1 MSADQKLLER
11 LRERLNEDEA
21 EAVLRA
27 LGQAADVATLVE
39 LFDELADASER
50 VCSDAVQALGALHRR
65 AGLALVVPWLD
76 LGVAITRTSG
86 AAGLRYVR
94 ESPPL
99 LEGLGSGPEAARV
112 LQVALELAESDANV
126 ALEFVRK
133 ADALRRVVPLEEL
146 ERWADIGLDLAGV
159 DYVLSVEFLRQ
170 GPNLAA
176 VLPLEHVRAWVGFG
190 MKLVTQNSLGKTDY
204 FATLEFFRTSPNILG
219 DIEHGSLRGLVVTL
233 GDQLAQQDP
242 QGAVEFLAE
251 APTLLRRLPSE
262 EWSRRVL
269 QYGGLLAERDPGA
282 TLAYVRR
289 CPELLALLGG
299 LRADLSK
306 FEDWFRSGMEVL
318 EYSVEGGRAY
328 FAVETRK
335 ALASVEQALNGVPLR
350 QVSRSLKLFVEGL
363 CGIPVTIQGIPEP
376 DRPESEAPPRPTV
389 SADGRTIALP
399 SIVRRHQTRDENIRL
414 YTVMAAHEAGHLE
427 FGTYDLSLARLD
439 DLASEVSRRYPSPEA
454 AAPAIQT
461 LSDLFAR
468 YPQPALM
475 RDLWTVLEDAR
486 VEYLLRSAYPGL
498 REDLA
503 AQASD
508 AATPRSIT
516 HGLSVR
522 EMLVDHLLLMTT
534 RGSAETP
541 VPEVLRET
549 VDAAW
554 DVARNVLQ
562 PSATAEDAVRRADRI
577 YALLEASLTQRQG
590 PESTTDEAGPAT
602 GGPAASDATT
612 GDYQPVSNWSYRG
625 VMDPERIRRAGEAP
639 EQDGAQGDRESAES
653 GPRAGA
659 SGLTGGRR
667 PGDAP
672 QSSVEAV
679 EQEPADLPEGPTA
692 PTSLAE
698 EVLQLPDARRGEALR
713 DEGYPD
719 SLVYDEWD
727 GTIQDYRS
735 GWCRVLERPV
745 EEGEPDF
752 AEGVLARHGSMV
764 ALLRRYFETI
774 RPEGL
779 RRLYGRADGDEV
791 DLDAAIRRR
800 VDQRA
805 GAEPVDRIYVRR
817 ERRERDVAV
826 AFLVDVSGSTSRVI
840 GADSRRVID
849 VEKEGLVV
857 LTQALEATGDQYAI
871 YGYSGR
877 GRRRVEFLV
886 FKDFEETGPGRA
898 MNRIGTAAPRHQ
910 NRDGAAIRHA
920 TRKLM
925 ARQAKVRLL
934 ILINDG
940 KPLDDGYADE
950 YSLEDTRMALR
961 EARMRGVEPFCIT
974 VDREAD
980 DYLRRLYGEVRYL
993 IIDNIASLPERLPR
1007 IYQRLT
1013 T

>member
-1 MSADQKLLER
+1 MTAEQKLLQRLSER
-11 LRERLNEDEA
+11 LTHDEA
-21 EAVLRA
+21 EAVVRA
-27 LGQAADVATLVE
+27 LGLAGQSETLVE

-50 VCSDAVQALGALHRR
+50 VCSDAVKALGILHRR
-65 AGLALVVPWLD
+65 TGLALAVPWLD

-94 ESPPL
+94 ESPQL
-99 LEGLGSGPEAARV
+99 LEGLGGGPGAARA
-112 LQVALELAESDANV
+112 LQVGLELAESDANV

-133 ADALRRVVPLEEL
+133 AADLLALVPIGEL
-146 ERWADIGLDLAGV
+146 GRWADIGLELAAV

-176 VLPLEHVRAWVGFG
+176 VLPLEHVRSWVAFG

-219 DIEHGSLRGLVVTL
+219 DVDDRSLRGLVVRL

-251 APTLLRRLPSE
+251 APALLRHLPSE

-269 QYGGLLAERDPGA
+269 QYGVLLAERDPGA

-289 CPELLALLGG
+289 CPEVLALLGG
-299 LRADLSK
+299 ARADRSK

-363 CGIPVTIQGIPEP
+363 CGVDVTIQAMAEQDHPGT
-376 DRPESEAPPRPTV
+376 DVLPRPSV

-399 SIVRRHQTRDENIRL
+399 SIVYRHQTRDENVRL
-414 YTVMAAHEAGHLE
+414 FTVMAAHEAGHLE

-439 DLASEVSRRYPSPEA
+439 DLASEVSRRYPPSH
-454 AAPAIQT
+454 APAPPALT
-461 LSDLFAR
+461 LGELFAR

-486 VEYLLRSAYPGL
+486 VEYRLQSEYPGL
-498 REDLA
+498 RADLA
-503 AQASD
+503 AQAREGV
-508 AATPRSIT
+508 TPRSIT

-522 EMLVDHLLLMTT
+522 EMVVDHLLLMTT
-534 RGSAETP
+534 HGAAAAP

-549 VDAAW
+549 ADAAW
-554 DVARNVLQ
+554 ELARGVLQ
-562 PSATAEDAVRRADRI
+562 PRATAEDAVRCADRI
-577 YALLEASLTQRQG
+577 YVLLEASLAQRPG
-590 PESTTDEAGPAT
+590 PESTTDEPGPAS
-602 GGPAASDATT
+602 GGPAASDAAEAT
-612 GDYQPVSNWSYRG
+612 YQPVSNWSYRG
-625 VMDPERIRRAGEAP
+625 VLDPDRIRRAGGTP
-639 EQDGAQGDRESAES
+639 EPDGGIGDGESAAQG
-653 GPRAGA
+653 PRSGA
-659 SGLTGGRR
+659 SDRTGGHQR
-667 PGDAP
+667 GDSLP
-672 QSSVEAV
+672 SRLEPV
-679 EQEPADLPEGPTA
+679 EQEPADLPDRPTA

-698 EVLQLPDARRGEALR
+698 EVLQLPDARRGEAQR
-713 DEGYPD
+713 DDAYPD
-719 SLVYDEWD
+719 SFSYDEWD
-727 GTIQDYRS
+727 GVIQDYRS
-735 GWCRVLERPV
+735 GWCRVIEQRV
-745 EEGEPDF
+745 AEGSPEF
-752 AEGVLARHGSMV
+752 AEGVLARHGPLV
-764 ALLRRYFETI
+764 ALLRRHFETV

-779 RRLYGRADGDEV
+779 RRLYGRADGEEV
-791 DLDAAIRRR
+791 DLDAAVRRR

-805 GAEPVDRIYVRR
+805 GAEPVDRIYIRR

-840 GADSRRVID
+840 DAEARRVID
-849 VEKEGLVV
+849 VEQEGLVL
-857 LTQALEATGDQYAI
+857 LTEALEATGDQYAI

-877 GRRRVEFLV
+877 GRRRVDFLV
-886 FKDFEETGPGRA
+886 FKDFEEAAPGRA
-898 MNRIGTAAPRHQ
+898 MNRIGAAAPRHQ
-910 NRDGAAIRHA
+910 NRDGTAIRHA
-920 TRKLM
+920 TRRLM

-950 YSLEDTRMALR
+950 YALEDTKMALR

-980 DYLRRLYGEVRYL
+980 DYLRRMYGEVRYL
-993 IIDNIASLPERLPR
+993 IVDNIASLPERLPR
-1007 IYQRLT
+1007 AYQRLT

>member
-1 MSADQKLLER
+1 MNSEPKLLER
-11 LRERLNEDEA
+11 LTERLNQDEA
-21 EAVLRA
+21 EAVVRA
-27 LGQAADVATLVE
+27 LGQAGEVATLSE

-50 VCSDAVQALGALHRR
+50 VCSDAAQALGTLHHH
-65 AGLALVVPWLD
+65 AGLTLAVPWLD
-76 LGVAITRTSG
+76 LAVAITRTSG

-94 ESPPL
+94 ESPQL
-99 LEGLGSGPEAARV
+99 LEGLGGGPEAARV

-133 ADALRRVVPLEEL
+133 ADALRAVVPVEEL
-146 ERWADIGLDLAGV
+146 GRWADVGLELAGV

-170 GPNLAA
+170 GPSLAA
-176 VLPLEHVRAWVGFG
+176 VLPLEHVRSWVGFG

-219 DIEHGSLRGLVVTL
+219 DIEHKSLRGLVVTL
-233 GDQLAQQDP
+233 GDQLAKQDP

-269 QYGGLLAERDPGA
+269 QYGVLLAERDPGA

-299 LRADLSK
+299 ERAERSK

-318 EYSVEGGRAY
+318 AYSVEGGRAY

-363 CGIPVTIQGIPEP
+363 CGRPVTIQAIPEQ
-376 DRPESEAPPRPTV
+376 DRPESDTPPRPTV

-399 SIVRRHQTRDENIRL
+399 SIVRRHQTREENVRL

-427 FGTYDLSLARLD
+427 FGTYELPLERLD
-439 DLASEVSRRYPSPEA
+439 DLASDIARRYPSSQA
-454 AAPAIQT
+454 TAPPIRT
-461 LSDLFAR
+461 LGELFAR

-486 VEYLLRSAYPGL
+486 VESLLQATYPGL
-498 REDLA
+498 RADLA
-503 AQASD
+503 AQASA

-516 HGLSVR
+516 HGVSVR
-522 EMLVDHLLLMTT
+522 EMVVDHLLLMTT
-534 RGSAETP
+534 RGTADQP

-554 DVARNVLQ
+554 DVARSVLQ
-562 PSATAEDAVRRADRI
+562 SGATAEDAVRRADRI
-577 YALLEASLTQRQG
+577 YSLLEASLTQRAG
-590 PESTTDEAGPAT
+590 PESTTDEPGPAS
-602 GGPAASDATT
+602 GGPAASDAMT
-612 GDYQPVSNWSYRG
+612 GSYQPVSNWSYRG
-625 VMDPERIRRAGEAP
+625 VMDPERIRRAGEGS
-639 EQDGAQGDRESAES
+639 EQDGETGDREAAEP
-653 GPRAGA
+653 GPR
-659 SGLTGGRR
+659 SGVSGQAGGRR

-672 QSSVEAV
+672 PSRLEAV
-679 EQEPADLPEGPTA
+679 EPEPADLPGGPTA

-698 EVLQLPDARRGEALR
+698 EVLQLPDQRRGEGLR
-713 DEGYPD
+713 DDAYPD

-727 GTIQDYRS
+727 GAIQDYRS
-735 GWCRVLERPV
+735 GWCRVIERPV
-745 EEGEPDF
+745 EDGAPDF

-840 GADSRRVID
+840 AADSRRVID
-849 VEKEGLVV
+849 VEKEGLVL
-857 LTQALEATGDQYAI
+857 LTEALEATGDQYAI

-877 GRRRVEFLV
+877 GRRRVDFLV
-886 FKDFEETGPGRA
+886 FKDFEETGAGRA
-898 MNRIGTAAPRHQ
+898 MNRIGMAAPRYQ
-910 NRDGAAIRHA
+910 NRDGAAIRHV
-920 TRKLM
+920 TRRLI

-950 YSLEDTRMALR
+950 YALEDTRMALR